1 MFFLLSY
8 ASFVFFLYFCAM
20 KLIADSG
27 STKTDWALV
36 DDAGQTT
43 YIHTEGISPIHQD
56 ETTISNILRSE
67 LLSPVS
73 TNISPLNTRLTVYF
87 YGSGV
92 TAEHESAMERLLR
105 NMLGATSVS
114 VHSDL
119 LGAARGLCGRNE
131 GIACILGTGS
141 NSCYYDGTDI
151 RQHTPALGYV
161 LGDEGSGAVLGRLF
175 LNALYKGVLS
185 ESMRTDFEQQT
196 GLNLPAIIH
205 KVYRQPL
212 ANRFLASLSSFIHD
226 HLDCKPLEALVID
239 NFRVFLQ
246 RNVVPYWRK
255 DLPVSAVG
263 SVAFHYREQLEQAAR
278 DEGFM
283 VGTILQSPLE
293 GLLKYHQ
300 E

>member
-1 MFFLLSY
+1 
-8 ASFVFFLYFCAM
+8 M

-27 STKTDWALV
+27 STKTDWALI
-36 DDAGQTT
+36 DDAGQVT

-67 LLSPVS
+67 LLAPVS
-73 TNISPLNTRLTVYF
+73 THISPLYTRLSVFF

-92 TAEHESAMERLLR
+92 TPEREAGMERLLR
-105 NMLGATSVS
+105 NMLGATAVS
-114 VHSDL
+114 AHSDL
-119 LGAARGLCGRNE
+119 LGAARGLCGREE

-151 RQHTPALGYV
+151 KQNTPALGYV
-161 LGDEGSGAVLGRLF
+161 LGDEGSGAVLGRRF
-175 LNALYKGVLS
+175 LNALYKGALP
-185 ESMRTDFEQQT
+185 ETIRADFEKQT
-196 GLNLPAIIH
+196 GLNLPTIIN

-212 ANRFLASLSSFIHD
+212 ANRFLASLSAFIHERM
-226 HLDCKPLEALVID
+226 DCKPLEDIVVN
-239 NFRVFLQ
+239 NFRDFL
-246 RNVVPYWRK
+246 RSNVVPYWRK

-263 SVAFHYREQLEQAAR
+263 SIAYHYRDQLEQAAR
-278 DEGFM
+278 AEGFM
-283 VGTILQSPLE
+283 VGTVLQSPLE